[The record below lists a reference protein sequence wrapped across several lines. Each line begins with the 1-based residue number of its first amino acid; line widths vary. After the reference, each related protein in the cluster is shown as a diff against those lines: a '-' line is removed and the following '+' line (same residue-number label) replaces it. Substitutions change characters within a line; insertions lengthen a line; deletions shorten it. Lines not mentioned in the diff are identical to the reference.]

1 MEAGE
6 VTEPDRILTAA
17 EAELANTRR
26 LIAGHLAV
34 CDARRSSEATA
45 LVGWCDTCRSLAVH
59 RGRCEDQVRLLASEE
74 AETEALF

>member
-1 MEAGE
+1 MTAKTVYAYPGSP
-6 VTEPDRILTAA
+6 VPQRSYRKSLILGLAA
-17 EAELANTRR
+17 C
-26 LIAGHLAV
+26 V
-34 CDARRSSEATA
+34 VVA